1 MQFRLAGSAVPRFS
15 MITAAGSE
23 NSGTRSRASRMIS
36 KRSGSHTAFYHTIA
50 FCMDIW
56 EVSHNNLPV
65 VSQLELPEKLYLLQ
79 QKLSIGVQKRI
90 ATKILKLLEVII
102 GNVQMELIY
111 GIT

>member
-1 MQFRLAGSAVPRFS
+1 
-15 MITAAGSE
+15 MI
-23 NSGTRSRASRMIS
+23 NIRDLSRCQYTIQILCELLYR
-36 KRSGSHTAFYHTIA
+36 THTIA
-50 FCMDIW
+50 VCMDIW

-102 GNVQMELIY
+102 GNVEMELIY